1 MAEGDGKGQLYRVI
15 HADAL
20 REDEKAMGEKAAL
33 EGRGPEF
40 AASLKALNA
49 RFASDPSSLGEPL
62 RDLKHL
68 GLQVRLGNHGF
79 LFAHYAVDEARHLVY
94 VLCYRFAGQES

>member
-1 MAEGDGKGQLYRVI
+1 MAEGDGKGQPYRVI

-20 REDEKAMGEKAAL
+20 REEIKAMGEKAAL
-33 EGRGPEF
+33 EGKGSEF
-40 AASLKALNA
+40 TASLKALNT
-49 RFASDPSSLGEPL
+49 RLASHPSSLGEPL

-68 GLQVRLGNHGF
+68 GLQVRLGNHGP

-94 VLCYRFAGQES
+94 VLHYRLVGQES